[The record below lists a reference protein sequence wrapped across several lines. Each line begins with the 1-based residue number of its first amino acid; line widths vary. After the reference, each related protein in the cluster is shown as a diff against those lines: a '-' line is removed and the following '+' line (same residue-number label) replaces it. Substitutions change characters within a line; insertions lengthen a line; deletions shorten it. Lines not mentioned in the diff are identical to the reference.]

1 MFKIFRVFME
11 NFEKILSQNVDSL
24 FLSPLPFS
32 LLSLSLA
39 LPSPLCA
46 RQSTRRCRPLAAPLH
61 ARARCPAAAPLLPR
75 CAAPSQPHS
84 SAHAALAAPPAHA
97 TLGDD
102 RDRPSAAAAAR
113 PARAARPAPRPTCP
127 ALSSSCS
134 PIKAEASFCSRA
146 REPQPPPLTP
156 PSSPSTLSPTLAPP

>member
-1 MFKIFRVFME
+1 ME
-11 NFEKILSQNVDSL
+11 NFEKNASQNVDSL

-61 ARARCPAAAPLLPR
+61 ARARCAAAAPLLPR
-75 CAAPSQPHS
+75 CAAPSPPHS

-102 RDRPSAAAAAR
+102 RDWPSAVAAAR

-127 ALSSSCS
+127 APLLLLLAHKSRGELLLARPRATAAAIATPSCPTS
-134 PIKAEASFCSRA
+134 P
-146 REPQPPPLTP
+146 
-156 PSSPSTLSPTLAPP
+156 